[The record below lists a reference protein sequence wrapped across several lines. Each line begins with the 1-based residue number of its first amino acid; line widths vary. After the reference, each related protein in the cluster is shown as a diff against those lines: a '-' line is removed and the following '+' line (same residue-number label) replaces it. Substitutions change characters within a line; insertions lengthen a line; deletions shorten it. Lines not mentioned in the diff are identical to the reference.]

1 MFINPSSNAFR
12 KLNQI
17 TELAKPKDLLVL
29 TPDRF
34 VAEEVK
40 QNIIDT
46 ADAYGHY
53 QTGKLERSI
62 GIRNMGNGDYAVT
75 GVDYAK
81 YVNGRDRE
89 AFGEGFIDEA
99 VTITEQELDLNPN
112 DIDVLI

>member
-1 MFINPSSNAFR
+1 MFTNSFINTFR
-12 KLNQI
+12 KLDQI

-29 TPDRF
+29 TPSRDI
-34 VAEEVK
+34 AEEVK

-46 ADAYGHY
+46 ANTYGHY

-62 GIRNMGNGDYAVT
+62 GIRNMGDGDFAVT

-89 AFGEGFIDEA
+89 TFGEGFIDEA
-99 VTITEQELDLNPN
+99 VAITEQELDLDIN
-112 DIDVLI
+112 DIDVLV